1 MCGRYYITPAALREA
16 AELAE
21 GPETEKDTA
30 QQDKDTAQ
38 RDVGPGE
45 SAPVLLAR
53 GLRTESVRMTWG
65 FPRQEGKGLLI
76 NARAETAWEKP
87 TFRDSIHSRRCVI
100 LAGGFY
106 EWNREKEKYTF
117 RRADGTAVFLAGC
130 YNRYRDGDRFVILTV
145 PANASVAAVHER
157 MPLILEAEELEDWL
171 LDTGAAKKIT
181 GKTPAALKG
190 ETEYA
195 QMSLFE

>member
-30 QQDKDTAQ
+30 QRDKDTAQ
-38 RDVGPGE
+38 RDVCPGE

-100 LAGGFY
+100 LAGG
-106 EWNREKEKYTF
+106 K
-117 RRADGTAVFLAGC
+117 RRSICFEEQMEQRCFWQAAITVTGTG
-130 YNRYRDGDRFVILTV
+130 
-145 PANASVAAVHER
+145 
-157 MPLILEAEELEDWL
+157 
-171 LDTGAAKKIT
+171 TG
-181 GKTPAALKG
+181 
-190 ETEYA
+190 
-195 QMSLFE
+195 SLS